1 MAQSK
6 TTVINKVLA
15 ELAELKQ
22 KIVNLETFM
31 TSGDFMDISEDQRIL
46 LVEQHTTMERY
57 KSVLIKRVYI
67 LRRELAEEES
77 TMGPKEP
84 FCEVKK

>member
-67 LRRELAEEES
+67 LRRELAEEIP
-77 TMGPKEP
+77 TMASREP

>member
-67 LRRELAEEES
+67 LRRELAKEES
-77 TMGPKEP
+77 TMASREP

>member
-6 TTVINKVLA
+6 TTVINKILA

-77 TMGPKEP
+77 TMASREP